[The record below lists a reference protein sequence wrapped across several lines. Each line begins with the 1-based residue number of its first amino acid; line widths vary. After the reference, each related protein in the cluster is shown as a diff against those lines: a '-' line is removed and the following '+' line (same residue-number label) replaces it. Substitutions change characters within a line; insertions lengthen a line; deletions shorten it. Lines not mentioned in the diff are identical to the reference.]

1 MDPKQK
7 RTLRDEEEGIQ
18 EYNFPPFSF
27 LLIQQQGTTKLEWWR
42 LLNKNLT
49 DNSTFENLWQ
59 KWWPFT
65 NERMYKNGPTG
76 LDEKIVPWPFS
87 IRTSYVEPFLI
98 SFLTIYLMIAC
109 LNSLL
114 LDNCLTWLCGCDLR
128 SSNLVDNNCCMGICF
143 VLLIFCSQEVRLQA
157 SISLHFQLID
167 NTDSFL
173 CHQRNLGEAR

>member
-76 LDEKIVPWPFS
+76 LDEKIVLENE
-87 IRTSYVEPFLI
+87 IRATEH
-98 SFLTIYLMIAC
+98 
-109 LNSLL
+109 
-114 LDNCLTWLCGCDLR
+114 LR
-128 SSNLVDNNCCMGICF
+128 SSEMILVC
-143 VLLIFCSQEVRLQA
+143 Q
-157 SISLHFQLID
+157 
-167 NTDSFL
+167 
-173 CHQRNLGEAR
+173 